1 VKKFDN
7 WNEVKKQIDNKT
19 KISIPKEREVYWACI
34 GENIGFEQNGKSEL
48 FTRPVLVFKR
58 FNRNIFFG
66 VPLSTQIKDGN
77 FFFTFTLNGELSNAL
92 LVQGKLF
99 DIRRLEKKIGMISKD
114 EFSQLKL
121 KFKDLLDI

>member
-58 FNRNIFFG
+58 FNKNIFFG

-114 EFSQLKL
+114 DFNQLKL

>member
-19 KISIPKEREVYWACI
+19 KISIPKEREVYWASI

-58 FNRNIFFG
+58 FNKNIFFG

>member
-58 FNRNIFFG
+58 FNKNIFFG

>member
-1 VKKFDN
+1 MKKFDN

-19 KISIPKEREVYWACI
+19 KISIPKEREVYWASI

-58 FNRNIFFG
+58 FNKNIFFG

>member
-1 VKKFDN
+1 MKKFDN

-58 FNRNIFFG
+58 FNKNIFFG

-92 LVQGKLF
+92 LVQGKLV

-114 EFSQLKL
+114 DFNQLKL

>member
-1 VKKFDN
+1 MKKFDN

-58 FNRNIFFG
+58 FNKNIFFG

-114 EFSQLKL
+114 DFNQLKL

>member
-1 VKKFDN
+1 MKKFDN